1 MNAYIEPRFGTVVR
15 VWPFVNEGCQYLFV
29 EEAQGRVQYLVLYR
43 CDDGLWKKFGEFAVG
58 FPSPLALE
66 VDAIHSSIRFVG
78 YPVAG
83 GISPLLVIEEDLHHR
98 WYLLYVLDKGYWV
111 VSKEYQVALVLLDDK
126 EAGGGVGSN
135 SSGKEEHFGL

>member
-1 MNAYIEPRFGTVVR
+1 MAR
-15 VWPFVNEGCQYLFV
+15 VWPIVNEGCQFLFV

-43 CDDGLWKKFGEFAVG
+43 CDDGLWKKPGEFAVG

-66 VDAIHSSIRFVG
+66 VDAIHSTILFVG

-98 WYLLYVLDKGYWV
+98 WYLLYILEKGYWV
-111 VSKEYQVALVLLDDK
+111 LSKEFQVALAPLDEK
-126 EAGGGVGSN
+126 EAGGDVGGNASGSEEHVGS
-135 SSGKEEHFGL
+135 